1 MDSSPQRRDHL
12 AAATRSD
19 VGLHLKLAMAGSISV
34 FLCVALLSAILL
46 YRQSSVLGIEITRAA
61 KQQQRAMIDRGQ
73 LLAQNMARGME
84 TAIAGYDF
92 AFIADTVQT
101 MQRDNEDLDYALVTN
116 GAGVVII
123 HTDTNLI
130 GARLPEPPAEAKPK
144 LIRRE
149 GDSDV
154 IEITQPL
161 SVSGR
166 EWGWLVLGFDMDPIR
181 EEANAAYS
189 RGQQVLARSTTLAV
203 FVALLVAL
211 LGLAASVWTSRRLLR
226 PVVQLAEDAAII
238 AEGNLDHEI
247 PATESSDEIGL
258 LARQFEAMRRAI
270 RRHVGELVVAK
281 QEAEAATYQEKKLRA
296 EIEQHSRLLE
306 TKVRER
312 TADLIGINERLT
324 EYDRLKSEFLS
335 NVSHEL
341 RTPLA
346 AIFSAAKII
355 NRYGGENSKANA
367 RFSNVIMEE
376 TDRLTRLIN
385 DLLDL
390 SKIEAG
396 RAEWNITKVP
406 SPEEILTH
414 VVTAFRPL
422 YAEAGIE
429 LDLEYQNPLPV
440 IEADRDRL
448 TQVLTNLCDNARK
461 FTPSGGSV
469 IIRADSHQ
477 SQGETWLRIQ
487 VTDTG
492 CGIPDDERQLVFER
506 FRQGSRNDRPQGTGL
521 GLTICQEVVER
532 HGGTI
537 RAEAPSE
544 GGTRIVILLP
554 IAATRALNAQ
564 PGS

>member
-1 MDSSPQRRDHL
+1 MQAPPLRDRL

-19 VGLHLKLAMAGSISV
+19 VGLHLKLAMAGSVSV

-46 YRQSSVLGIEITRAA
+46 YRQSSVLNIEIARAA

-73 LLAQNMARGME
+73 LLAQIMARGME

-92 AFIADTVQT
+92 AFIAETVRR
-101 MQRDNEDLDYALVTN
+101 MQRDNENLQYALVTN

-123 HTDTNLI
+123 HTDTNRI
-130 GARLPEPPAEAKPK
+130 GARLPETPDQRTPR
-144 LIRRE
+144 LIPRE
-149 GDSDV
+149 GESDV
-154 IEITQPL
+154 VEITQVL
-161 SVSGR
+161 AVSGR

-181 EEANAAYS
+181 EEALAAYS

-203 FVALLVAL
+203 FIALLVAL

-226 PVVQLAEDAAII
+226 PVVQLAEDAATI
-238 AEGNLDHEI
+238 AAGNLDHEI
-247 PATESSDEIGL
+247 ESILSSDEIGL
-258 LARQFEAMRRAI
+258 LARQFEAMRRSI
-270 RRHVGELVVAK
+270 RNHIGELVVAK
-281 QEAEAATYQEKKLRA
+281 QTAEAATYQEQKLRA
-296 EIEQHSRLLE
+296 EIEEHSRLLE

-355 NRYGGENSKANA
+355 NRYAGENSKANA

-376 TDRLTRLIN
+376 TDRLKRLIN

-396 RAEWNITKVP
+396 RAEWNIARIE

-422 YAEAGIE
+422 YADAQIE
-429 LDLEYQNPLPV
+429 LALEYQNPLPA

-448 TQVLTNLCDNARK
+448 IQVLTNLCDNARK
-461 FTPSGGSV
+461 FTPAKGCV
-469 IIRADSHQ
+469 TVRADQHEAK
-477 SQGETWLRIQ
+477 GREWLRIQ
-487 VTDTG
+487 VVDTG
-492 CGIPDDERQLVFER
+492 CGIPESERELVFER

-521 GLTICQEVVER
+521 GLTICQEVLTR
-532 HGGTI
+532 HGGHI
-537 RAEAPSE
+537 RAETPEE
-544 GGTRIVILLP
+544 GGTRIVMLLP
-554 IAATRALNAQ
+554 LAKAT
-564 PGS
+564 SSV